1 MLLVET
7 HAHDWSLFL
16 PDFASFL
23 IAESEPFLAVDLMVA
38 LALVRAD
45 LVAPVALATKGF
57 ALATI
62 AVRAFPMS
70 AAGDFIK
77 FKFSI

>member
-1 MLLVET
+1 M
-7 HAHDWSLFL
+7 
-16 PDFASFL
+16 
-23 IAESEPFLAVDLMVA
+23 IAESEPFLVADLIVA

-57 ALATI
+57 AFATI
-62 AVRAFPMS
+62 AVRAFPNS

-77 FKFSI
+77 FKFYI